1 MASINE
7 KLNYINETKSLIK
20 DKLDDLGSEIDNET
34 TFREYAE
41 KIENLYE
48 EWPKISD
55 EDTTINLE
63 NTKKGKMNLQL
74 KGNTSQNGTPTPS
87 SPIGVNVVSGD
98 NTIDIYGKNLLG
110 STFEQM
116 KEWNTSGTWSG
127 NKFTKNG
134 IDITPVFINGVLDR
148 IELNGTC
155 TGNLTFVVA
164 RYTRSEFLNK
174 ITIGS
179 SYTLSGCPSGGTNVT
194 YYLRL
199 HELPWKNLMTDIGNS
214 FTITMPSISENVQS
228 ISMVIGI
235 DSGTNVSGK
244 VFKPMFRLSNINDTY
259 EPYINKSYPIYLG
272 DIELCKIETYQDYI
286 YKDNGVWYLH
296 KEIGKV
302 VLNGTEGGGT
312 IYDNGQRFGYT
323 SNNVTEIANVLI
335 NTASSV
341 SNLTPSY
348 SNRFTSSAQNGVTP
362 TSNTIGFSQWGTTKY
377 IYLSA
382 IESTVAD
389 YKTWLSNNNVEVYF
403 PLATPTNTLIED
415 TTLTDQLEEIYKTK
429 SKENQ
434 TNINQKNNNL
444 PFIINATALMKNS
457 D

>member
-1 MASINE
+1 
-7 KLNYINETKSLIK
+7 
-20 DKLDDLGSEIDNET
+20 
-34 TFREYAE
+34 
-41 KIENLYE
+41 
-48 EWPKISD
+48 
-55 EDTTINLE
+55 
-63 NTKKGKMNLQL
+63 
-74 KGNTSQNGTPTPS
+74 
-87 SPIGVNVVSGD
+87 
-98 NTIDIYGKNLLG
+98 
-110 STFEQM
+110 
-116 KEWNTSGTWSG
+116 
-127 NKFTKNG
+127 
-134 IDITPVFINGVLDR
+134 
-148 IELNGTC
+148 
-155 TGNLTFVVA
+155 
-164 RYTRSEFLNK
+164 
-174 ITIGS
+174 
-179 SYTLSGCPSGGTNVT
+179 
-194 YYLRL
+194 
-199 HELPWKNLMTDIGNS
+199 MTDIGNS

-362 TSNTIGFSQWGTTKY
+362 TSNTIGFSQ
-377 IYLSA
+377 
-382 IESTVAD
+382 
-389 YKTWLSNNNVEVYF
+389 
-403 PLATPTNTLIED
+403 
-415 TTLTDQLEEIYKTK
+415 
-429 SKENQ
+429 
-434 TNINQKNNNL
+434 
-444 PFIINATALMKNS
+444 
-457 D
+457 